1 MKQLKKID
9 KIGFQERAI
18 DYMWWS
24 IFTAFITAYVVMSQ
38 IYREQSMVVKLLI
51 AIFALPFSVYL
62 FTFTNLGHDFLKFLK
77 AVRIEFLK
85 IVWPKQDESNKITL
99 LVIAAI
105 AVIAS
110 ILWLMDGLFYVLIRQ
125 VTG

>member
-24 IFTAFITAYVVMSQ
+24 LFTVFITAYVVLSQ

-62 FTFTNLGHDFLKFLK
+62 FTFTKLGHDFLKFLK

-110 ILWLMDGLFYVLIRQ
+110 ILWLLDGLFYVLIRQ

>member
-1 MKQLKKID
+1 MSDLEPI
-9 KIGFQERAI
+9 
-18 DYMWWS
+18 W
-24 IFTAFITAYVVMSQ
+24 TAHHNPI
-38 IYREQSMVVKLLI
+38 
-51 AIFALPFSVYL
+51 
-62 FTFTNLGHDFLKFLK
+62 GHDFLKFLK

-110 ILWLMDGLFYVLIRQ
+110 ILWLLDGLFYVLIRQ

>member
-9 KIGFQERAI
+9 KIGFRERAL

-24 IFTAFITAYVVMSQ
+24 LFAIFIVAYVLFSQ
-38 IYREQSMVVKLLI
+38 IYRDLSMVAKLLV
-51 AIFALPFSVYL
+51 AIFALPFSVFL
-62 FTFTNLGHDFLKFLK
+62 FTFTIAGRDFVVFMK

-85 IVWPKQDESNKITL
+85 IVWPKQDESNKITI

-105 AVIAS
+105 SIIAA
-110 ILWLMDGLFYVLIRQ
+110 ILWLLDGLFYILIRQ